1 MYCLKA
7 SLRIYSCPATGVAD
21 TLESKATSYLISLC
35 AKSEDL
41 VALAYVILFAAK
53 CYRPLLITD
62 DIVSIIICNGLI
74 TLLFLLCSYRSE
86 KKYRIFS
93 EINGKYIN

>member
-1 MYCLKA
+1 MSKKKNQNEDSIKNFKKA
-7 SLRIYSCPATGVAD
+7 ISNFLSLLSEKKIPF
-21 TLESKATSYLISLC
+21 LISVTSNIL
-35 AKSEDL
+35 STFL
-41 VALAYVILFAAK
+41 VVAIPWVSALAI
-53 CYRPLLITD
+53 D